1 MMWTLG
7 RVVLVLLGL
16 LCLGLLLGTPVLIKP
31 FPQSVPW
38 FESPAMFPRAAL
50 LLALAGATVEWL
62 LRRKDLKLGDSDEL
76 DSSEANIALAL
87 KGVAAFIGYCL
98 LMPVLGYLSSTFLF
112 LLVSCRLVGLPW
124 KTTAL
129 LSVSVSVAMWAVFQ
143 VGLKVAFGHGWLI

>member
-1 MMWTLG
+1 
-7 RVVLVLLGL
+7 
-16 LCLGLLLGTPVLIKP
+16 
-31 FPQSVPW
+31 
-38 FESPAMFPRAAL
+38 